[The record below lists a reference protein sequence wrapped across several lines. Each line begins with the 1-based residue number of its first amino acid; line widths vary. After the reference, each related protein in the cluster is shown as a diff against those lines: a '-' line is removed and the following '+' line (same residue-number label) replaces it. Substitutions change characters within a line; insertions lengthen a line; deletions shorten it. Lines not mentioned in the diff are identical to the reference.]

1 MNRKNAFEY
10 SGRLD
15 ALEQQFEH
23 IFNHPYFDNTTLAKQ
38 HIREF
43 NRDAFLNR
51 VDISRA
57 LDLFEL
63 KLARALEEISEFEK
77 KSQEKQS
84 HAKKSWF
91 SAKRSRRT
99 QPTHAIDLAA
109 GVRTDTHYHQS
120 LHRRVQNHAHFF
132 VFSYI
137 NKFLIALGRLIFDI
151 GYITFLP
158 LTLIKHISF
167 CKTRQNHRVVQKKI
181 KPDRAPH
188 FTMHNF
194 IHPHVKTIAGYI
206 AISLVVTAPIQA
218 LGIAGHTKQE
228 VLMNTERAI
237 TELKNISSSS
247 ETVDLQKLSDTLEN
261 AHTYFAKAQS
271 SFNDAG
277 LIADAL
283 SRFTPQGDTAD
294 MLLEIGTQLTLAGAD
309 IADAL
314 SQFTQGNI
322 LDAGLALTP
331 STLPFEGL
339 AQASHSA
346 PSSNL
351 INKIQSLEE
360 SLARV
365 RPRIALASQ
374 HASEI
379 NASHVPRQAEPYW
392 EQFQI
397 ILPLMQKT
405 TSELV
410 DILGHIKILLGA
422 DQTHRALIVFQNNTE
437 LRPTGGF
444 LGSFALVD
452 IDRGV
457 IKHIEIPGGGLYDLQ
472 GQLSA
477 NVAAPQPLWVVN
489 PRWQFHDAN
498 WFPDFPS
505 SAKKI
510 AWFYEKSGGPTVDEV
525 IAINATLMQKLLAIT
540 GPVELPEFGITVTH
554 DNFFDVVQKEV
565 EENYDIQENM
575 PKKIIAVMTPLVIQ
589 RILDAEPKQ
598 FIDLFALLSK
608 SLVTRDIQLYSR
620 HETLQPWLIQQG
632 WAGSIKSAPQDYLMV
647 VDANIAGGKSNATIT
662 QNIQQETVIQHDG
675 SLISTV
681 TIERSHQTV
690 PEQTFSFVRNLSYLR
705 LYVPEGSALINTQKD
720 IQTGKI
726 LFKVPEQE
734 LTPDADLLEYE
745 KNPLISERTDVRITQ
760 EWGKTVFGAY
770 LWLNPG
776 ETKKIIFSYKLPF
789 TLRSDTGTPRY
800 SILIQ
805 KQSGMMNTTV
815 SSMLRSSNGAINI
828 YWKKASEGALHTT
841 PYSIKLTQPLE
852 KDIAWGTVFTY

>member
-10 SGRLD
+10 SDRLD

-23 IFNHPYFDNTTLAKQ
+23 IFNHPYFDHTTIAKQ
-38 HIREF
+38 HIRSF

-63 KLARALEEISEFEK
+63 KLTRALEEISEFEK
-77 KSQEKQS
+77 KAQEKQS
-84 HAKKSWF
+84 HTKKSSWF
-91 SAKRSRRT
+91 TVKKTRCT
-99 QPTHAIDLAA
+99 QPTHTIDLAA
-109 GVRTDTHYHQS
+109 GVRTDTHYHPS
-120 LHRRVQNHAHFF
+120 LQKRARNHAY
-132 VFSYI
+132 FSLFSCI
-137 NKFLIALGRLIFDI
+137 NNFLIDLGRLIFGI

-158 LTLIKHISF
+158 FTLIKHISF
-167 CKTRQNHRVVQKKI
+167 CKTRHNHRIVQKKI
-181 KPDRAPH
+181 KTEHAPR
-188 FTMHNF
+188 FTTHSF

-228 VLMNTERAI
+228 VLIHTEQAI
-237 TELKNISSSS
+237 KELKNISSSG
-247 ETVDLQKLSDTLEN
+247 TIDLQKLSGTLEN

-294 MLLEIGTQLTLAGAD
+294 TLLEIGTQLTLAGAD

-322 LDAGLALTP
+322 LDAGHAFTP
-331 STLPFEGL
+331 STVPFEGL
-339 AQASHSA
+339 TQNSQSA
-346 PSSNL
+346 PVSNL

-374 HASEI
+374 QASEI
-379 NASHVPRQAEPYW
+379 NTSHVPRQAQPYW

-405 TSELV
+405 TSEV
-410 DILGHIKILLGA
+410 ADILAHIKILLGA

-477 NVAAPQPLWVVN
+477 HVAAPQPLWVVN

-565 EENYDIQENM
+565 EENYDKQENM

-598 FIDLFALLSK
+598 FIDLFALLSE

-632 WAGSIKSAPQDYLMV
+632 WAGSIKPAPQDYLMV
-647 VDANIAGGKSNATIT
+647 VDTNIAGGKSNSHIT

-681 TIERSHQTV
+681 TIERSHLAV
-690 PEQTFSFVRNLSYLR
+690 PDQPFAFVRNLSYLR
-705 LYVPEGSALINTQKD
+705 LYVPEGSMLISTQKD
-720 IQTGKI
+720 IQTDKI
-726 LFKVPEQE
+726 LFKEPEQE
-734 LTPDADLLEYE
+734 LIPDTDLLEYE

-760 EWGKTVFGAY
+760 EWGKTVFGTY

-776 ETKKIIFSYKLPF
+776 ETKKIVFSYTLPF
-789 TLRSDTGTPRY
+789 TLSSDTGTNRY

-805 KQSGMMNTTV
+805 KQSGLMNTTLNSV
-815 SSMLRSSNGAINI
+815 LRSSNGTMHI
-828 YWKKASEGALHTT
+828 YWQKASEGALHAT